1 MRRDGHGHGHG
12 PATGCRKNARH
23 PAREVKRAMRATWLG
38 LVSMILAAPARA
50 ADTAPVAHPSELC
63 RSAVQVAERLHQT
76 PPGLLATIAKVE
88 SGRAAAGG
96 ALQPWPW
103 TIDADGQS
111 LFFDAKEQAVAWAR
125 QALARGVGYID
136 VGCMQVDL
144 PMHPAAFRSLEEAFD
159 PAANAD
165 YAARFLR
172 ELREG
177 PAGGNWF
184 TAIGMYHSRTPD
196 LAAAYRQA
204 VAAVGAG
211 LPIPTTGAGTSRL
224 RVLRI
229 ALAGG
234 GSARINI
241 GRQPSRVRRHLSACE
256 VATVLGPYL
265 RSPARAESCRPK
277 TSS

>member
-1 MRRDGHGHGHG
+1 
-12 PATGCRKNARH
+12 
-23 PAREVKRAMRATWLG
+23 MRAAGLG
-38 LVSMILAAPARA
+38 LIILMLAARTRA
-50 ADTAPVAHPSELC
+50 ADAASAHPSELC
-63 RSAVQVAERLHQT
+63 RAAVQAAERRHQT
-76 PPGLLATIAKVE
+76 PPGLLATMAKVE
-88 SGRAAAGG
+88 SGRTEQGSG
-96 ALQPWPW
+96 LQPWPW
-103 TIDADGQS
+103 TVDADGQS
-111 LFFDAKEQAVAWAR
+111 LFFDAKEDAVAWAR
-125 QALARGVGYID
+125 QAMARGVGYID

-144 PMHPAAFRSLEEAFD
+144 PMHPAAFRSLEQAFD

-184 TAIGMYHSRTPD
+184 AAIGMYHSRTPD

-211 LPIPTTGAGTSRL
+211 LPISTTGAGTTRL
-224 RVLRI
+224 RAIRI

-241 GRQPSRVRRHLSACE
+241 GRQPSRVRPHLTACQI
-256 VATVLGPYL
+256 AAVLGPYL
-265 RSPARAESCRPK
+265 RSPPRAEECHPK
-277 TSS
+277 KSSVQVTPSQVFAGD